1 MIMLESNVSV
11 EFQISSMVR
20 AASAYINFFLNL
32 QIKPIHLFW
41 DSSSYFFIE
50 NLPIWWYVIQ
60 YVDCMKL
67 LFQANSEAGS
77 PSGPVIHE
85 LDSAEALLE
94 TVVEEA
100 EADTPI
106 DVPDLYLHQWV
117 KLVFTCRF

>member
-1 MIMLESNVSV
+1 
-11 EFQISSMVR
+11 
-20 AASAYINFFLNL
+20 
-32 QIKPIHLFW
+32 
-41 DSSSYFFIE
+41 
-50 NLPIWWYVIQ
+50 
-60 YVDCMKL
+60 MKL

-117 KLVFTCRF
+117 QLVFTRRF